1 MVARSVHVSPQR
13 ERTGAFELVEIDE
26 DHAKAITFNMVFMTW
41 RYNTHVGAYRRG
53 IDVAGQLG
61 LRFPEGVGVFH
72 IVEAEALPPSAMTR
86 KAFVEFLRLK
96 PVKHF
101 SVTHEGT
108 GFKAASVRA
117 IVASVHALGR
127 PNCEHSVHKSV
138 ELASEWHAQQQARL
152 GRSESAQQISRAM
165 NKLRALHRERYP

>member
-1 MVARSVHVSPQR
+1 LQARA
-13 ERTGAFELVEIDE
+13 GAFELVEIDN
-26 DHAKAITFNMVFMTW
+26 DHAKAIAFNMVFMAW
-41 RYNTHVGAYRRG
+41 RYHTHVGAYRRG
-53 IDVAGQLG
+53 IDLAEQLG
-61 LRFPEGVGVFH
+61 LRYPNGVGVFQV
-72 IVEAEALPPSAMTR
+72 VEAEALPPTAMTR

-127 PNCEHSVHKSV
+127 PDCEHSVHKSV
-138 ELASEWHAQQQARL
+138 DLAAEWHARQQTRIE
-152 GRSESAQQISRAM
+152 RNESAQQISRAM
-165 NKLRALHRERYP
+165 SKLRALHRERYP